1 MATMRGSK
9 KSAIGLFV
17 DGLEVKFAHLSRRG
31 KSIIIDELRSA
42 SLITKLEERQ
52 LKDMSE
58 GDGFGEGGA
67 DTFAIPT
74 GAEKTDSGEDN
85 NAVLLGLLAPYK
97 SANYILGYAISEPS
111 IYYHTVE
118 SDFGLKGT
126 KLKER
131 IIDELRKVRSVQPAV
146 DAVDVFYS
154 SDRNLVC
161 AVREDGISLY
171 RSIEDIRS
179 FLHNRIPR
187 IPLIDT
193 SDVALMNLARANYG
207 FAPDEVSAIIYVGVE
222 FTRLLFLKGAEFFH
236 FAPVLG
242 EGYDSLNIQ
251 NTVYSRLLLEQDNLG
266 IPRIDRI
273 LLAGESRRIAFDE
286 FLKEQLPEVDI
297 QYLRTPYVDS
307 SSLPAELQ
315 EQIPEYAVAIATAW
329 KLLDEENPA
338 FYPINLLPEFIREGQ
353 RTFKLGWHGY
363 TLLLLIFFS
372 TFYFT
377 WQIGKLN
384 SILNAKEEILKQKQE
399 QLAENRNLQAKIE
412 GISEQ
417 IGRYKVALSVYDSLV
432 PGYDRWSRML
442 EKISSGINNV
452 NSLWITELKSTQE
465 DNVLV
470 DGFSIF
476 RSRLPKISRLYEN
489 TTLRQVL
496 QKDIREKTVYSYQ
509 IILPRDKDIKR
520 SDVSLDLPPGSETK
534 IPAETKVQNN

>member
-1 MATMRGSK
+1 MATMRGK
-9 KSAIGLFV
+9 TKSAIGLFV
-17 DGLEVKFAHLSRRG
+17 DGHEVKYAHLSRKG
-31 KSIIIDELRSA
+31 KSVIINELRSA

-52 LKDMSE
+52 LKDLSE
-58 GDGFGEGGA
+58 GDAFGESGT

-74 GAEKTDSGEDN
+74 GAERTDTAEDN
-85 NAVLLGLLAPYK
+85 NAVLLGLLAQHKPMSYV
-97 SANYILGYAISEPS
+97 LGYAISEPS
-111 IYYHTVE
+111 IYYHTIE

-131 IIDELRKVRSVQPAV
+131 IIDELRKVRSVQPAT
-146 DAVDVFYS
+146 DAIDVFYS

-171 RSIEDIRS
+171 RSIEDIKP
-179 FLHNRIPR
+179 FLHNRTPR

-207 FAPDEVSAIIYVGVE
+207 FAPDEISAIIYVGVE
-222 FTRLLFLKGAEFFH
+222 FTRLIFLKGSEFFH

-242 EGYDSLNIQ
+242 EGYDSINIQ

-286 FLKEQLPEVDI
+286 FLRDQLPEVDI
-297 QYLRTPYVDS
+297 QYLRTPYLDTS
-307 SSLPAELQ
+307 PLPAELQ
-315 EQIPEYAVAIATAW
+315 EQIPEYAVAISTAW

-363 TLLLLIFFS
+363 LLLLLIFFS

-377 WQIGKLN
+377 WQIGKLT
-384 SILNAKEEILKQKQE
+384 STLSAREDLLNQKQE
-399 QLAENRNLQAKIE
+399 QLIENRNLQERIND
-412 GISEQ
+412 IDEQ
-417 IGRYKVALSVYDSLV
+417 IGRYKVALSVYDTLV

-442 EKISSGINNV
+442 EKIAGGVDNV
-452 NSLWITELKSTQE
+452 NSLWITDLKSAPGNE
-465 DNVLV
+465 VLLS
-470 DGFSIF
+470 GFSIF
-476 RSRLPKISRLYEN
+476 RSRIPKISRLYEN
-489 TTLRQVL
+489 TTLRFVL
-496 QKDIREKTVYSYQ
+496 QKDIREKTVYSYELL
-509 IILPRDKDIKR
+509 LPKDKEITH
-520 SDVSLDLPPGSETK
+520 SDLSLDSPPAVTQEK
-534 IPAETKVQNN
+534 KD

>member
-17 DGLEVKFAHLSRRG
+17 DGLEIKFAHLSKKG
-31 KSIIIDELRSA
+31 KSVVIDELRSA

-52 LKDMSE
+52 LRELSGSDS
-58 GDGFGEGGA
+58 FGEGGS

-74 GAEKTDSGEDN
+74 GTEKAESTEDN
-85 NAVLLGLLAPYK
+85 NAVMLGLLAPYNP
-97 SANYILGYAISEPS
+97 SSYILGYAISEPS

-126 KLKER
+126 KLKEK
-131 IIDELRKVRSVQPAV
+131 IIDELRKVRSVQPPT

-154 SDRNLVC
+154 SDKNLVC

-171 RSIEDIRS
+171 RSIEEIRS
-179 FLHNRIPR
+179 FLNNRVPR
-187 IPLIDT
+187 IPLIET

-207 FAPDEVSAIIYVGVE
+207 FAPDEISAIVYVGVE
-222 FTRLLFLKGAEFFH
+222 FTRLIFLKGAEFFH

-273 LLAGESRRIAFDE
+273 LLAGESRRISFDE
-286 FLKEQLPEVDI
+286 FLKEQLPEIDI
-297 QYLRTPYVDS
+297 QYLRTPYLDTS
-307 SSLPAELQ
+307 LLPAELQ
-315 EQIPEYAVAIATAW
+315 EQIPEFAVAIATAW
-329 KLLDEENPA
+329 KLLEEDNAA

-363 TLLLLIFFS
+363 TLLLLIFLC

-377 WQIGKLN
+377 WQIGELQ
-384 SILNAKEEILKQKQE
+384 SVVSAKEDLLKQKQQ
-399 QLAENRNLQAKIE
+399 QLAESRSLQAKIASIE
-412 GISEQ
+412 EQ
-417 IGRYKVALSVYDSLV
+417 MGRYKIALSVYDSLV
-432 PGYDRWSRML
+432 PGYDRWSTML
-442 EKISSGINNV
+442 EKVTTGVDNV
-452 NSLWITELKSTQE
+452 NSLWVTDLKSTQE
-465 DNVLV
+465 GDVLV

-476 RSRLPKISRLYEN
+476 RSRIPKISRLYEN
-489 TTLRQVL
+489 TMLRQVL
-496 QKDIREKTVYSYQ
+496 QKDIREKTVYSYELA
-509 IILPRDKDIKR
+509 IPKGIEIKR
-520 SDVSLDLPPGSETK
+520 SDVNLNLPPTTEQQQ
-534 IPAETKVQNN
+534 PADPKVINN